1 MDNAPREV
9 IKTSASDD
17 AITVAGPV
25 LTQSSVLD
33 EEFLVD
39 SARTRSQEHL
49 VAISSRKV
57 VGQRVTDV
65 LLDRGNDQVVLALA
79 QNNGA
84 ELSRAR
90 LFDDGGARQGQLAA
104 SAGGLVPAGYPAAAS
119 GGAVRASLLEAV
131 RRQFETE
138 SDRKI
143 DAIAAAVRLA
153 RQQLEEA
160 SQEQSGA
167 YAEARQHIATLKE
180 TGGLSE
186 AHILSFARQGQFEEV
201 VVAVA
206 ELGELPA
213 IDTERMI
220 LDESHERLFVVAKAI
235 GLSWTCVRQILLLN
249 QTVQRPS
256 EYLEHSAGQISG
268 HPPRGRVEGPAVSP
282 APRTGA
288 LRAQALRGTGPSLT
302 GDLLSEGPACETLL
316 QRRPARTAPAPSRD
330 QAARRLALHH
340 HRCGAPEAGPV
351 KATVLMMS
359 LRGGENL
366 SNSARAS
373 SRETP
378 ISEAAI
384 SACSSMLSDNP

>member
-1 MDNAPREV
+1 MSEAAEELSGALMQVLCNRTVGERSRVVRQVADLFLTHSNNCSADQVDLFDSVIMKMVGHIDQAVRVYLAERLAVIDNAPREV
-9 IKTSASDD
+9 IKTLASDD

-25 LTQSSVLD
+25 LTQSPALD

-49 VAISSRKV
+49 VAISLRKV

-65 LLDRGNDQVVLALA
+65 LMDRGNDQVVLTLA

-84 ELSRAR
+84 ELSERGYSAMVERAR
-90 LFDDGGARQGQLAA
+90 DNWQLAQAVWYRPDIPRPHLVALFEKA
-104 SAGGLVPAGYPAAAS
+104 S
-119 GGAVRASLLEAV
+119 EAV
-131 RRQFETE
+131 RHQFETE

-160 SQEQSGA
+160 SQEQSSA
-167 YAEARQHIATLKE
+167 YADARQHIAKLKE

-220 LDESHERLFVVAKAI
+220 LDESHDRLFVVAKAI

-256 EYLEHSAGQISG
+256 EYLEHLRSKYQAM
-268 HPPRGRVEGPAVSP
+268 PREVASKG
-282 APRTGA
+282 
-288 LRAQALRGTGPSLT
+288 LRFHQLR
-302 GDLLSEGPACETLL
+302 E
-316 QRRPARTAPAPSRD
+316 RARYGLKR
-330 QAARRLALHH
+330 
-340 HRCGAPEAGPV
+340 
-351 KATVLMMS
+351 
-359 LRGGENL
+359 
-366 SNSARAS
+366 
-373 SRETP
+373 
-378 ISEAAI
+378 
-384 SACSSMLSDNP
+384 

>member
-1 MDNAPREV
+1 MSETAEELSGALMQVLCNRTVGERSRMVRQVADLFVTHSTRCTVDQVDLFDSVIMTMIGHIDQAVRIYLAERLAAVDNAPREV
-9 IKTSASDD
+9 IRTLASDD

-49 VAISSRKV
+49 IAISARAV

-65 LLDRGNDQVVLALA
+65 LLDRGNDQVVLTLA

-84 ELSRAR
+84 ELSERGYSTMVERAR
-90 LFDDGGARQGQLAA
+90 DNWQLAQAVWCRPDIPRPHLVALFEKA
-104 SAGGLVPAGYPAAAS
+104 S
-119 GGAVRASLLEAV
+119 EAV
-131 RRQFETE
+131 LGQFEAE
-138 SDRKI
+138 SDRH
-143 DAIAAAVRLA
+143 AGSIAATVRLA

-167 YAEARQHIATLKE
+167 YADARKHIAKLKE

-201 VVAVA
+201 VVAIS

-220 LDESHERLFVVAKAI
+220 LDESHDRLFVVAKAI

-256 EYLEHSAGQISG
+256 EYLEHLRSKYQSM
-268 HPPRGRVEGPAVSP
+268 PREVASKG
-282 APRTGA
+282 
-288 LRAQALRGTGPSLT
+288 LRFHQLR
-302 GDLLSEGPACETLL
+302 E
-316 QRRPARTAPAPSRD
+316 RARHGLKR
-330 QAARRLALHH
+330 
-340 HRCGAPEAGPV
+340 
-351 KATVLMMS
+351 
-359 LRGGENL
+359 
-366 SNSARAS
+366 
-373 SRETP
+373 
-378 ISEAAI
+378 
-384 SACSSMLSDNP
+384 

>member
-1 MDNAPREV
+1 MSEAAEELSGALMQVLCDRSVGERSRVVRQVADLFLTHSGNCSADQVDLFDSVIMKMIGQVEQAVRIYLSERLASIDNAPRDV
-9 IKTSASDD
+9 IKTLASDD

-25 LTQSSVLD
+25 LTKSAILD

-57 VGQRVTDV
+57 VGQRITDV
-65 LLDRGNDQVVLALA
+65 LLDRGNDQVVLTLA
-79 QNNGA
+79 QNSGA
-84 ELSRAR
+84 ELSERGYSTMVERAR
-90 LFDDGGARQGQLAA
+90 DNWQLAQAVWYRPDIPRPHLMALFEQA
-104 SAGGLVPAGYPAAAS
+104 S
-119 GGAVRASLLEAV
+119 EAV
-131 RRQFETE
+131 RGQFEAE

-167 YAEARQHIATLKE
+167 YADARERIAKLKQ

-220 LDESHERLFVVAKAI
+220 LEDSHERLFVAAKAI

-249 QTVQRPS
+249 QNAQRPS
-256 EYLEHSAGQISG
+256 EYLEH
-268 HPPRGRVEGPAVSP
+268 
-282 APRTGA
+282 
-288 LRAQALRGTGPSLT
+288 LRAKYQAIPREVASKGLRFHQLR
-302 GDLLSEGPACETLL
+302 E
-316 QRRPARTAPAPSRD
+316 RARHGLKR
-330 QAARRLALHH
+330 
-340 HRCGAPEAGPV
+340 
-351 KATVLMMS
+351 
-359 LRGGENL
+359 
-366 SNSARAS
+366 
-373 SRETP
+373 
-378 ISEAAI
+378 
-384 SACSSMLSDNP
+384 